1 MNIERQSE
9 LHCALRQSKSAFV
22 SVAWLSALINIL
34 LLGGPLFMLLIYD
47 SVMPSGSTA
56 SLFGLLALIVIVYV
70 FQGVFDILRGRIL
83 SEVAAGF
90 DARLSGRIYQL
101 MSFLSLTR
109 ETDRTDGLTPMRD
122 LESIRGFLSSPGPG
136 ALMDLPWLLLF
147 IGLLSVLHI
156 WLGLVT
162 LVGALVLIALTFL
175 QERGTAKPSEAMSE
189 ARAQKSKLSIDNL
202 RHADVIH
209 SLGMKGVM
217 FERWQLVNAQV
228 NQAQDTLTRGASL
241 LSAIARVFRMFLQS
255 LVLSVGAL
263 LYLAGEASGGIVF
276 AASILAARAL
286 APIDQAMAHWPR
298 FTEARQGWDRL
309 SKALAIQPRA
319 EPSHTQLPA
328 PQSSLQVEKLA
339 IAAPQSGRTL
349 LEGIEFALVS
359 GDALG
364 VIGPSAAGKTTLAQ
378 SLVGILEPAF
388 GSIRLDGASL
398 DQWDVDALGKHLG
411 YLPQHVELFDGT
423 IAQNIARFEPGAASE
438 AIIAAAMAAGVHD
451 MVLQLPNGYDT
462 QVGSSGT
469 KLSSGQCQRIGLARA
484 LYRDPF
490 LLVLDEPNS
499 NLDAEGEEALDKAI
513 AAARERGAITV
524 LVAHRP
530 SALRQV
536 NKVLVLQNGRMS
548 AFGARDAILER
559 LAKASNATPISTA
572 RGQSEEPKLAG
583 TKL

>member
-1 MNIERQSE
+1 MNIDSQSE
-9 LHCALRQSKSAFV
+9 LHGALRQSKSAFV

-56 SLFGLLALIVIVYV
+56 SLFGLLVLIVIVYL

-109 ETDRTDGLTPMRD
+109 ETERTDGLTPMRD

-162 LVGALVLIALTFL
+162 LAGALVLIGLTFL

-189 ARAQKSKLSIDNL
+189 ARAQKSKLSQDNL

-217 FERWQLVNAQV
+217 YERWQMANAQV

-241 LSAIARVFRMFLQS
+241 LSGIARVFRMFLQS

-298 FTEARQGWDRL
+298 FTEARQGWERL

-319 EPSHTQLPA
+319 EASHTQLPA
-328 PQSSLQVEKLA
+328 PQNSLQVEKLA
-339 IAAPQSGRTL
+339 IAAPQSGEAL

-398 DQWDVDALGKHLG
+398 DQWQTDALGKHLG

-423 IAQNIARFEPGAASE
+423 IAQNIARFEPGAPSE
-438 AIIAAAMAAGVHD
+438 ATIAAAMAAGVHD

-484 LYRDPF
+484 LYREPF

-530 SALRQV
+530 SALRRV
-536 NKVLVLQNGRMS
+536 NKVMVLQNGAMS
-548 AFGARDAILER
+548 AFGERDAILER
-559 LAKASNATPISTA
+559 LAKASNATPISA
-572 RGQSEEPKLAG
+572 AHGQSEEPKLAEPQQ
-583 TKL
+583 